1 MSKIFA
7 ALRRCKKLDDNDNT
21 TQLSRCLGLFDL
33 TSLGVGSTLGL
44 GVYVLA
50 GAVAKTVAGPA
61 VTLSFLVAAIASA
74 FAGLCYAEFA
84 SRVPKAGSAYIYSYV
99 SVGEFIAFTIGW
111 NLILEYAIGT
121 ASVAK
126 GMAVYIDTLFNNTMA
141 RTMTAAAPINVSFL
155 ADYPDFFAFGLVI
168 LITLLLGIGVSE
180 STKLNN
186 VFTALNMTTVI
197 IVVVAGAIKS
207 NPANWNIKL
216 ADIPPEYVSQA
227 GEGGFM
233 PWGVAGVMAGAAK
246 CFFGFVGFDCVA
258 TTGEEAKN
266 PKRDI
271 PLSIVLSLII
281 IFLSYFSIATVLTM
295 MLPYYLQDA
304 EAPFPYVF
312 EQANLPVIK
321 WIVTVGAIFALCTS
335 LLGAMFPLPR
345 VLYAMASDGVLFRPL
360 AAIEPRTKT
369 PLLATAISGFLSAI
383 MAAMFNLNQ
392 LIDMM
397 SIGTLLAY
405 TIVATSVLILRY
417 EEEDVSVSTEK
428 VSTSAGGLAAALRQ
442 GCNLLGLKYP
452 TQLSSTIAKTTIA
465 LFFVVALAACVVFRV
480 GDEVGPGGAV
490 VGAALGAALVALLVV
505 LYRQPTNNVTHLS
518 FKVPLVPLVP
528 YLSVCMNVYLM
539 VQLDYQTWVR
549 FIIWLVIGYL
559 IYFFYGIRNSSLN
572 AWPPAGKLG
581 DKDKT
586 QVVTKF

>member
-1 MSKIFA
+1 MGCGKIFA
-7 ALRRCKKLDDNDNT
+7 TLRRCKKIDYDDDT

-61 VTLSFLVAAIASA
+61 VAISFLVAAISSV

-84 SRVPKAGSAYIYSYV
+84 SRVPKAGSGYNYSYV

-141 RTMTAAAPINVSFL
+141 KTLTAATPINVSFL
-155 ADYPDFFAFGLVI
+155 ADYPDFFAFGLVLLVTI
-168 LITLLLGIGVSE
+168 LLGIGVNE
-180 STKLNN
+180 SAKMNN
-186 VFTALNMTTVI
+186 VFTALNVLTVTV
-197 IVVVAGAIKS
+197 VVVAGAVKS

-295 MLPYYLQDA
+295 MLPYYMQDA

-312 EQANLPVIK
+312 EQVNLPVIK
-321 WIVTVGAIFALCTS
+321 WVVTVGAIFALCTS
-335 LLGAMFPLPR
+335 LLGTMFPLPR
-345 VLYAMASDGVLFRPL
+345 VLYAMACDGVLFRPL
-360 AAIEPRTKT
+360 AAIHPKTKT

-383 MAAMFNLNQ
+383 MAAMFNLKQ
-392 LIDMM
+392 LIDMV

-417 EEEDVSVSTEK
+417 EEEDVSVGTEK
-428 VSTSAGGLAAALRQ
+428 ISARGRGVLAVLGQ
-442 GCNLLGLKYP
+442 GCNLLGLKNP
-452 TQLSSTIAKTTIA
+452 TQLSSTIAKITIA
-465 LFFVVALAACVVFRV
+465 VLFVVALATCVVLSV
-480 GDEVGPGGAV
+480 DGGAV
-490 VGAALGAALVALLVV
+490 AGAILGAILVVLLVV
-505 LYRQPTNNVTHLS
+505 LYRQPTNDVSHLS

-549 FIIWLVIGYL
+549 FFIWLVIGYL
-559 IYFFYGIRNSSLN
+559 IYFLYGIRNSSLN
-572 AWPPAGKLG
+572 ASPPTGKVD
-581 DKDKT
+581 DKDKS